1 MMKQENKISGGFH
14 LENAAQKSL
23 RQALLIIVTFFA
35 LYPLFWMIITAFK
48 TQSDYMVNKFG
59 LPSTFMF
66 GNLVAAM
73 RGGRFAR
80 WFLNS
85 TIITAGSTLAS
96 TSIACLA
103 AFAFSKMPFK
113 GSNAILNTVISLM
126 VVPPVVMIVPL
137 FILYAQLNMNSTYQ
151 GIIILYTGLT
161 LPFSVYLLTNFFKT
175 VPHDIVES
183 ALIDGCSHFGI
194 LWRIYIPLSAPALV
208 TLVIVN
214 ALWMWNELLLALVF
228 LPKDEMRTLMVGITA
243 FKSKLN
249 LDIPVTMAGLLL
261 STLPML
267 VLYIVFQ
274 RFFIRGLTAGA
285 TKG

>member
-1 MMKQENKISGGFH
+1 MKYAGSKASYSVSVGRSQKIV
-14 LENAAQKSL
+14 
-23 RQALLIIVTFFA
+23 RQALLIIITFIA
-35 LYPLFWMIITAFK
+35 LYPLYWMIVTAFK
-48 TQSDYMVNKFG
+48 SQPDYLVNKYG
-59 LPSTFMF
+59 LPWPPQV
-66 GNLVAAM
+66 GNLLTAL

-85 TIITAGSTLAS
+85 IIITVGATSAS
-96 TSIACLA
+96 TVIATFA
-103 AFAFSKMPFK
+103 AFAFSKVPFR
-113 GSNAILNTVISLM
+113 GSSTILNFVISLM
-126 VVPPVVMIVPL
+126 VVPPVVMIAPL
-137 FILYAQLNMNSTYQ
+137 FILYAQLGMTSTYQ

-194 LWRIYIPLSAPALV
+194 MLRIFIPLSAPALV
-208 TLVIVN
+208 TLIIVN

-249 LDIPVTMAGLLL
+249 LDISVTMAGLFL
-261 STLPML
+261 STLPM
-267 VLYIVFQ
+267 VILYIVFQ

>member
-1 MMKQENKISGGFH
+1 MGSVH
-14 LENAAQKSL
+14 TYSPSQKVI
-23 RQALLIIVTFFA
+23 RQTLLVVVTFIA
-35 LYPLFWMIITAFK
+35 LFPLYWLVSTAFK
-48 TQSDYMVNKFG
+48 THTEYLVDKFG
-59 LPSTFMF
+59 PPWPPMI
-66 GNLVAAM
+66 GNLITAL

-85 TIITAGSTLAS
+85 TLITAGSTLAG
-96 TSIACLA
+96 TSVACLA
-103 AFAFSKMPFK
+103 AFAFSKMPFR
-113 GSNAILNTVISLM
+113 GSGTILNFVVSLM

-137 FILYAQLNMNSTYQ
+137 FILYAQLQFTSTYQ
-151 GIIILYTGLT
+151 GIILIYTGLT
-161 LPFSVYLLTNFFKT
+161 MPFSVYLLTNFFKT

-183 ALIDGCSHFGI
+183 ALIDGCNHFRI
-194 LWRIYIPLSAPALV
+194 LWRIFVPLSAPALV

-214 ALWMWNELLLALVF
+214 ALWIWNELLLALVF

-249 LDIPVTMAGLLL
+249 LDIPITMAGLLL

-267 VLYIVFQ
+267 VLYVLFQ

>member
-1 MMKQENKISGGFH
+1 MKEQSRARSITQPGQKI
-14 LENAAQKSL
+14 A
-23 RQALLIIVTFFA
+23 RQVLLIIITLVA
-35 LYPLFWMIITAFK
+35 LYPVYWMIITAFK
-48 TQSDYMVNKFG
+48 SQPDYMLNKFG
-59 LPSTFMF
+59 LPRTIHVV
-66 GNLVAAM
+66 NLLTAL

-85 TIITAGSTLAS
+85 FIITVGATFAS
-96 TSIACLA
+96 TTIASFA
-103 AFAFSKMPFK
+103 AFAFSKMPFR
-113 GSNAILNTVISLM
+113 GSNTILNVVISLM

-161 LPFSVYLLTNFFKT
+161 LPFSVYLLTNFFRT

-194 LWRIYIPLSAPALV
+194 MWRIFIPLSAPALV
-208 TLVIVN
+208 TLIIVN

-249 LDIPVTMAGLLL
+249 LDIPVTMAGLFLT
-261 STLPML
+261 TLPMV
-267 VLYIVFQ
+267 VLYITFQ

>member
-1 MMKQENKISGGFH
+1 MSKADRGRKYHFSQPGQKIT
-14 LENAAQKSL
+14 
-23 RQALLIIVTFFA
+23 RQILLILITIIA
-35 LYPLFWMIITAFK
+35 LYPIYWMTVTAFK
-48 TQSDYMVNKFG
+48 SQPDYLVNKFG
-59 LPSTFMF
+59 FPQALHF
-66 GNLVAAM
+66 GNLITAL

-85 TIITAGSTLAS
+85 IIITTGATVAS
-96 TSIACLA
+96 TTIASFA
-103 AFAFSKMPFK
+103 AFAFAKMPFR
-113 GSNAILNTVISLM
+113 GSDTILNFVISLM

-137 FILYAQLNMNSTYQ
+137 FILYAQLKFTSTYQ

-161 LPFSVYLLTNFFKT
+161 IPFSVYLLTNFFKT

-183 ALIDGCSHFGI
+183 ALIDGCNHFRI
-194 LWRIYIPLSAPALV
+194 MLRIYIPLSAPAIV

-228 LPKDEMRTLMVGITA
+228 LPKDEMRTLMVGITT

>member
-1 MMKQENKISGGFH
+1 MKEIRRARHISQPGLKIS
-14 LENAAQKSL
+14 
-23 RQALLIIVTFFA
+23 RQALLIIITIVA
-35 LYPLFWMIITAFK
+35 LYPVYWMIITAFK
-48 TQSDYMVNKFG
+48 SQPDYMLNKFG
-59 LPSTFMF
+59 LPRAIYAV
-66 GNLVAAM
+66 NLLTAL

-85 TIITAGSTLAS
+85 FIITVGATFAS
-96 TSIACLA
+96 TTIASFA

-113 GSNAILNTVISLM
+113 GSTTILNIVISLM

-194 LWRIYIPLSAPALV
+194 MWRIFIPLSAPALV
-208 TLVIVN
+208 TLIIVN

-249 LDIPVTMAGLLL
+249 LDIPVTMAGLFLT
-261 STLPML
+261 TLPM
-267 VLYIVFQ
+267 VALYITFQ

>member
-1 MMKQENKISGGFH
+1 
-14 LENAAQKSL
+14 
-23 RQALLIIVTFFA
+23 
-35 LYPLFWMIITAFK
+35 MIGNLITA
-48 TQSDYMVNKFG
+48 
-59 LPSTFMF
+59 L
-66 GNLVAAM
+66 

-85 TIITAGSTLAS
+85 TLITAGSTLAG
-96 TSIACLA
+96 TSVACLA
-103 AFAFSKMPFK
+103 AFAFSKMPFR
-113 GSNAILNTVISLM
+113 GSGTILNFVVSLM

-137 FILYAQLNMNSTYQ
+137 FILYAQLQFTSTYQ
-151 GIIILYTGLT
+151 GIILIYTGLT
-161 LPFSVYLLTNFFKT
+161 MPFSVYLLTNFFKT

-183 ALIDGCSHFGI
+183 ALIDGCNHFRI
-194 LWRIYIPLSAPALV
+194 LWRIFVPLSAPALV

-214 ALWMWNELLLALVF
+214 ALWIWNELLLALVF

-249 LDIPVTMAGLLL
+249 LDIPITMAGLLL

-267 VLYIVFQ
+267 VLYVLFQ

>member
-1 MMKQENKISGGFH
+1 
-14 LENAAQKSL
+14 
-23 RQALLIIVTFFA
+23 
-35 LYPLFWMIITAFK
+35 
-48 TQSDYMVNKFG
+48 
-59 LPSTFMF
+59 
-66 GNLVAAM
+66 
-73 RGGRFAR
+73 
-80 WFLNS
+80 
-85 TIITAGSTLAS
+85 
-96 TSIACLA
+96 
-103 AFAFSKMPFK
+103 MPFK
-113 GSNAILNTVISLM
+113 GSNTILNVVISLM

-137 FILYAQLNMNSTYQ
+137 FILYAQLRMNSTYQ

-194 LWRIYIPLSAPALV
+194 MWRIFIPLSAPALV

-214 ALWMWNELLLALVF
+214 VLWMWNELLLALVF

-243 FKSKLN
+243 FKSKFN
-249 LDIPVTMAGLLL
+249 LDIPVTMAGMFLT
-261 STLPML
+261 TLPMV
-267 VLYIVFQ
+267 VLYITFQ

>member
-1 MMKQENKISGGFH
+1 VS
-14 LENAAQKSL
+14 
-23 RQALLIIVTFFA
+23 
-35 LYPLFWMIITAFK
+35 TAFK
-48 TQSDYMVNKFG
+48 THTEYLVDKFG
-59 LPSTFMF
+59 PPLPPMI
-66 GNLVAAM
+66 GNLITAL

-85 TIITAGSTLAS
+85 TLITAGSTLAG
-96 TSIACLA
+96 TSVACLA
-103 AFAFSKMPFK
+103 AFAFSKMPFR
-113 GSNAILNTVISLM
+113 GSGTILNFVVSLM

-137 FILYAQLNMNSTYQ
+137 FILYAQLQFTSTYQ
-151 GIIILYTGLT
+151 GIILIYTGLT
-161 LPFSVYLLTNFFKT
+161 MPFSVYLLTNFFKT

-183 ALIDGCSHFGI
+183 ALIDGCNHFRI
-194 LWRIYIPLSAPALV
+194 LWRIFVPLSAPALV

-214 ALWMWNELLLALVF
+214 ALWIWNELLLALVF

-249 LDIPVTMAGLLL
+249 LDIPITMAGLLL

-267 VLYIVFQ
+267 VLYVLFQ

>member
-1 MMKQENKISGGFH
+1 MNKAEIKRSRHISQPG
-14 LENAAQKSL
+14 QKIVK
-23 RQALLIIVTFFA
+23 QALLIIITMMA
-35 LYPLFWMIITAFK
+35 LYPIYWMIVTAFK
-48 TQSDYMVNKFG
+48 AHPDYLVNKFG
-59 LPSTFMF
+59 FPRSIHF
-66 GNLVAAM
+66 NNIVKAM
-73 RGGRFAR
+73 RSGRFLR

-85 TIITAGSTLAS
+85 IIITVGATFAS
-96 TSIACLA
+96 TTIASFA
-103 AFAFSKMPFK
+103 AFAFAKMPFK
-113 GSNAILNTVISLM
+113 GSNTILNFVISLM

-137 FILYAQLNMNSTYQ
+137 FILYAQLGMNSTYQ

-161 LPFSVYLLTNFFKT
+161 MPFSVYLLTNFFKT

-194 LWRIYIPLSAPALV
+194 MLRIYIPLSAPALV

-243 FKSKLN
+243 FRSKLN

-261 STLPML
+261 TTLPMV
-267 VLYIVFQ
+267 VLYIIFQ

>member
-1 MMKQENKISGGFH
+1 MSEESRGSFYLLSPARKGV
-14 LENAAQKSL
+14 
-23 RQALLIIVTFFA
+23 RQALLIIVTIVA

-48 TQSDYMVNKFG
+48 TQTDYLLNKFG
-59 LPSTFMF
+59 LPWPPQL
-66 GNLVAAM
+66 GNLITAM
-73 RGGRFAR
+73 RGGKFAR

-85 TIITAGSTLAS
+85 TIITTGSTVAS
-96 TSIACLA
+96 TIIACFA
-103 AFAFSKMPFK
+103 AFAFAKMPFR
-113 GSNAILNTVISLM
+113 GSNTILNFVISLM

-137 FILYAQLNMNSTYQ
+137 FILYAQLDMNSTYH
-151 GIIILYTGLT
+151 GIMILYTGLT

-194 LWRIYIPLSAPALV
+194 LWRIFIPLSAPAIV
-208 TLVIVN
+208 TLIIVN

-243 FKSKLN
+243 FKSRLN
-249 LDIPVTMAGLLL
+249 LDIPVTMAGLFL

-267 VLYIVFQ
+267 MLYIVFQ

>member
-1 MMKQENKISGGFH
+1 MKQENRVTSGLHF
-14 LENAAQKSL
+14 ENTAQKSL

-59 LPSTFMF
+59 LPSTVML
-66 GNLVAAM
+66 GNFIAAM

-85 TIITAGSTLAS
+85 TVITTGSTLAS

-103 AFAFSKMPFK
+103 AFAFAKMPFK
-113 GSNAILNTVISLM
+113 GSNTVLNFVISLM

-161 LPFSVYLLTNFFKT
+161 LPFSVYLLTTRSCFARVVATYNNRSS
-175 VPHDIVES
+175 S
-183 ALIDGCSHFGI
+183 AF
-194 LWRIYIPLSAPALV
+194 
-208 TLVIVN
+208 
-214 ALWMWNELLLALVF
+214 
-228 LPKDEMRTLMVGITA
+228 
-243 FKSKLN
+243 
-249 LDIPVTMAGLLL
+249 
-261 STLPML
+261 
-267 VLYIVFQ
+267 
-274 RFFIRGLTAGA
+274 
-285 TKG
+285 

>member
-1 MMKQENKISGGFH
+1 MREADRGRKYHFSQPGQRIT
-14 LENAAQKSL
+14 
-23 RQALLIIVTFFA
+23 RQFLLIIITIIA
-35 LYPLFWMIITAFK
+35 LYPIYWMIVTAFK
-48 TQSDYMVNKFG
+48 SQPDYLVNKFG
-59 LPSTFMF
+59 FPQALHF
-66 GNLVAAM
+66 GNLITAL

-85 TIITAGSTLAS
+85 IIITTGATVTSTTIAS
-96 TSIACLA
+96 FA
-103 AFAFSKMPFK
+103 AFAFAKMPFK
-113 GSNAILNTVISLM
+113 GSDTLLNFVISLM

-137 FILYAQLNMNSTYQ
+137 FILYAQLKFTSTYQ

-161 LPFSVYLLTNFFKT
+161 MPFSVYLLTNFFKT

-183 ALIDGCSHFGI
+183 ALIDGCNHFRI
-194 LWRIYIPLSAPALV
+194 MLRIYIPLSAPAIV
-208 TLVIVN
+208 TLIIVN

-249 LDIPVTMAGLLL
+249 LDIPVTMAGLFL

>member
-1 MMKQENKISGGFH
+1 MKQENKMGGSFH

-85 TIITAGSTLAS
+85 TIITTGSTIAS

-113 GSNAILNTVISLM
+113 GSNSILNIVISLM

-161 LPFSVYLLTNFFKT
+161 MPFSVYLLTNFFKT